1 MAISYGSVYKLSGNR
16 RKPFIARITIGWE
29 DGKQIFQTVG
39 YFKSRKEATIAL
51 AEYNKNPYDI
61 NIKKLSF
68 SDVYEK
74 WSSRKFPD
82 LSKNR
87 VEQYK
92 SIYQSLS
99 EFHSLTFSDLR
110 TINIQDYFDKRTDI
124 SSASLIHYK
133 ALFNQMY
140 KYAIKHEIVDKNY
153 AEHVE
158 IKKTEKAAPHKIF
171 TEEEIWTLWDNH
183 EDKDVQLVLILIY
196 TGMRIMELL
205 TIKQKNVFIE
215 ERYMIGG
222 MKTEAGKD
230 RIIPISKK
238 ILPFI
243 ESWLDGSEFLI
254 RKQNKGKSAAYTYH
268 GFRHAIWKPVLKRF
282 NLEHSIH
289 DTRHT
294 AISLMDAAGVN
305 KTAIKR
311 IVGHKNEDVTESYTH
326 KNVADLVQEIDKI

>member
-1 MAISYGSVYKLSGNR
+1 M
-16 RKPFIARITIGWE
+16 
-29 DGKQIFQTVG
+29 
-39 YFKSRKEATIAL
+39 
-51 AEYNKNPYDI
+51 
-61 NIKKLSF
+61 KKLTF

-74 WSSRKFPD
+74 WSERKYPE

-92 SIYQSLS
+92 SIYQML
-99 EFHSLTFSDLR
+99 EQFHSVPFSDLR
-110 TINIQDYFDKRTDI
+110 TLHIQDYFDKRTDI

-140 KYAIKHEIVDKNY
+140 KYAVKHEIVSKNY

-158 IKKTEKAAPHKIF
+158 IKRTEKTAPHSIF

-205 TIKQKNVFIE
+205 TIKQENVFIE

-238 ILPFI
+238 VLPFI
-243 ESWLDGSEFLI
+243 ESWLDGSEYLI
-254 RKQNKGKSAAYTYH
+254 RKQNKGKSSAYTYH
-268 GFRHAIWKPVLKRF
+268 GFRHSIWKPVLKRF
-282 NLEHSIH
+282 NFEHSIH

-294 AISLMDAAGVN
+294 AISLMDAAGLN

-311 IVGHKNEDVTESYTH
+311 IVGHKNEDVTDGYTH
-326 KNVADLVQEIDKI
+326 KSASDLVQEIDKI

>member
-1 MAISYGSVYKLSGNR
+1 M
-16 RKPFIARITIGWE
+16 
-29 DGKQIFQTVG
+29 
-39 YFKSRKEATIAL
+39 
-51 AEYNKNPYDI
+51 
-61 NIKKLSF
+61 
-68 SDVYEK
+68 
-74 WSSRKFPD
+74 
-82 LSKNR
+82 
-87 VEQYK
+87 
-92 SIYQSLS
+92 
-99 EFHSLTFSDLR
+99 TFSDLR

-158 IKKTEKAAPHKIF
+158 IKKTEKATPHKIF

-205 TIKQKNVFIE
+205 TIKQENVFIE

-268 GFRHAIWKPVLKRF
+268 GFRHSIWKPVLKRF

-326 KNVADLVQEIDKI
+326 KNVSDLVQEIDKI